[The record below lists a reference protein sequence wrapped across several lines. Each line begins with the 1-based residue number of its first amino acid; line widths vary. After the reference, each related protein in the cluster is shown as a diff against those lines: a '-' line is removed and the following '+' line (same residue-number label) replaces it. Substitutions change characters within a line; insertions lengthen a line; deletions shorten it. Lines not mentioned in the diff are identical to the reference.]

1 MNNACKGLATAYA
14 HDAIFY
20 DFQPETDRDSWNQKV
35 RWCKG
40 GLQIFRLYLGRL
52 MRGIF
57 SPRFLTFFD
66 MTNFLFCAYFT
77 AVVATVA
84 NLIAVPLALM
94 FGADP
99 RQVLVMFLLMGG
111 FVYFSLMLFSIC
123 ITISDWDRISAPG
136 WKKVLYAITFPALSS
151 PLRLLHSLLF
161 SKRGLSGKARRERPR
176 NSSRLIDKI

>member
-1 MNNACKGLATAYA
+1 
-14 HDAIFY
+14 
-20 DFQPETDRDSWNQKV
+20 V

-57 SPRFLTFFD
+57 SNRFLTFFD

-77 AVVATVA
+77 AVVATVT
-84 NLIAVPLALM
+84 NLFAVPLSLM

-99 RQVLVMFLLMGG
+99 QQVLVMFLLMGG

-123 ITISDWDRISAPG
+123 ITISDWDRISAPA
-136 WKKVLYAITFPALSS
+136 WKKVLYAITFPAFIFSFAPPAFVAIFKKRIEWKS
-151 PLRLLHSLLF
+151 P
-161 SKRGLSGKARRERPR
+161 PR
-176 NSSRLIDKI
+176 KTEK